1 MAGTIFAS
9 PSAEQ
14 VRRAVLTRVPTEKGV
29 LVITMNYTG
38 DVLNFGMAA
47 EKAKAGGVKT
57 EFFAIGD
64 DVGVGRAKGGKVG
77 RRGIGGG
84 IMVLKCVGAA
94 SEMGCGLKEVYGLAQ
109 LVAGNMVS
117 VGSSMEH
124 VHVPGRGKMEG
135 LMPVG
140 DIEVGMGIHNEPGS
154 QTVRAD
160 AQELIKI
167 MLAQM
172 LDEGDKDRRYV
183 DIKKGDE
190 VVLFVNNLGG
200 VSMLEIGGMV
210 AELVKQLKDSYGLTP
225 VRVIAGTFLTSL
237 NGLGFSASLLKLTDT
252 GLGSGKSMLEL
263 LDYPAEAYGW
273 AAPIPKET
281 WDAKNDSTMDNAA
294 TSSELAAHKSNL
306 SIDPE
311 KAQKVLKAGLD
322 KMIACEA
329 EVTRYDTIVGDG
341 DCGIGLKRGAEA
353 VLKEL
358 ASGNNP
364 SDAIAFVNKV
374 VPVVENTM
382 DGTSG
387 AIYAIFLNALSAG
400 MREQDTGSEKK
411 IDEKTWAA
419 ALTAAMKD
427 LAKYTPA
434 AEGDRTL
441 MDSLIPFVKVLGEK
455 GDVKAAAKASREG
468 AEKTK
473 AMKASL
479 GRAVYVGGEEEWMN
493 KVSPSDLFIVVKVLT
508 LDRFPTQVRG
518 VWLNSWMVWP
528 MLAEMTEQNMSAHGQ
543 RHDEAECSIPAWSR
557 LLEKSS
563 ITFRVLS
570 EHPSFPLVPSVLAT
584 GAVPAT
590 AGTGLLQTR
599 PDL

>member
-1 MAGTIFAS
+1 M
-9 PSAEQ
+9 
-14 VRRAVLTRVPTEKGV
+14 LTRVPTEKGV

-47 EKAKAGGVKT
+47 EKAKAGGVRT

-84 IMVLKCVGAA
+84 IVVLKCVGAA
-94 SEMGCGLKEVYGLAQ
+94 SELGCELKEVYGLAQ
-109 LVAGNMVS
+109 LVAANMVS

-167 MLAQM
+167 MLAQL
-172 LDEGDKDRRYV
+172 LDEGDTDRRYV

-210 AELVKQLKDSYGLTP
+210 AELVKQLQESYGLTP

-237 NGLGFSASLLKLTDT
+237 NGLGFSASLLKLVDT

-294 TSSELAAHKSNL
+294 ASSSQAAHKSNL

-311 KAQKVLKAGLD
+311 QAQRVLKAGLD

-358 ASGNNP
+358 SSGSNP
-364 SDAIAFVNKV
+364 SDAVAFVNKI

-387 AIYAIFLNALSAG
+387 AIYAIFLNALAAG
-400 MREQDTGSEKK
+400 VRDQDTGSDKK
-411 IDEKTWAA
+411 IDEKIWAA
-419 ALTAAMKD
+419 ALTVAMKD
-427 LAKYTPA
+427 LGKYTPA

-441 MDSLIPFVKVLGEK
+441 MDSLIPFVNVLGEK
-455 GDVKAAAKASREG
+455 GDVKAAAKASRDG

-493 KVSPSDLFIVVKVLT
+493 KVRPTDTFVVVSILT
-508 LDRFPTQVRG
+508 LDRFPTLVRG
-518 VWLNSWMVWP
+518 VWLSSWTVWR
-528 MLAEMTEQNMSAHGQ
+528 MLAERVEEKKSGRKQSWNQG
-543 RHDEAECSIPAWSR
+543 ECSRLACSR
-557 LLEKSS
+557 LLGNSL
-563 ITFRVLS
+563 ITPACL
-570 EHPSFPLVPSVLAT
+570 PNIPLLRSCPL
-584 GAVPAT
+584 
-590 AGTGLLQTR
+590 R
-599 PDL
+599 

>member
-1 MAGTIFAS
+1 MGKGLLTAGVAGTIFAS

-57 EFFAIGD
+57 EFYAIGD

-84 IMVLKCVGAA
+84 IMVLKSCGAA
-94 SEMGCGLKEVYGLAQ
+94 ADLGCSLSQVYNLAKQ
-109 LVAGNMVS
+109 VAGNIVS

-124 VHVPGRGKMEG
+124 VHVPGRGPMES

-154 QTVRAD
+154 QTTQASLP
-160 AQELIKI
+160 ELIKI

-172 LDEGDKDRRYV
+172 LDPNDQDRHYV
-183 DIKKGDE
+183 DIKKNDDII
-190 VVLFVNNLGG
+190 LFVNNLGG
-200 VSMLEIGGMV
+200 VSMLEIGGIV
-210 AELVKQLKDSYGLTP
+210 TELVKQLKETYSLTP
-225 VRVIAGTFLTSL
+225 LRVLAGTYLTSL
-237 NGLGFSASLLKLTDT
+237 NGLGFSASILKLEDT
-252 GLGSGKSMLEL
+252 GLGQGKSMLEL
-263 LDYPAEAYGW
+263 IDHPAEAYGW
-273 AAPIPKET
+273 AAPISVGT
-281 WDAKNDSTMDNAA
+281 WNAENNKTMDNAA
-294 TSSELAAHKSNL
+294 ATTEQASGKSNL
-306 SIDPE
+306 SLDP
-311 KAQKVLKAGLD
+311 KQAVQVLKAGLD

-358 ASGNNP
+358 GQGDSNP
-364 SDAIAFVNKV
+364 SDAVAFVNKI

-387 AIYAIFLNALSAG
+387 AIYAIFLNALAAG
-400 MREQDTGSEKK
+400 LRDQDTGASKAVDPK
-411 IDEKTWAA
+411 IWAA
-419 ALTAAMKD
+419 ALQAALKD
-427 LAKYTPA
+427 LGKYTPA
-434 AEGDRTL
+434 AVGDRTL
-441 MDSLIPFVKVLGEK
+441 MDALVPFVEELGK
-455 GDVKAAAKASREG
+455 SGDVKKAGERATEG

-479 GRAVYVGGEEEWMN
+479 GRAVYVGAEEDWMG
-493 KVSPSDLFIVVKVLT
+493 KVPDPGAWGLQEML
-508 LDRFPTQVRG
+508 RG
-518 VWLNSWMVWP
+518 LGD
-528 MLAEMTEQNMSAHGQ
+528 A
-543 RHDEAECSIPAWSR
+543 C
-557 LLEKSS
+557 
-563 ITFRVLS
+563 
-570 EHPSFPLVPSVLAT
+570 
-584 GAVPAT
+584 
-590 AGTGLLQTR
+590 
-599 PDL
+599 